1 MILVDLNQVM
11 ISNLMVHLVHNKQV
25 VDENLIRHMV
35 LNSLRSYRQKF
46 SHQFGDLV
54 ICCDDKRYWRRE
66 VFPHY
71 KANRKK
77 DRDASNI
84 DWPTLFEAMA
94 KIKDELREHMPYK
107 VIQVNRAEA
116 DDVIAA
122 LCHYH
127 GRFINSDAN
136 EKILIL
142 SGDKDFA
149 QLQKYANVHQYAP
162 VQKKMIPIDNPER
175 FRREHIMSGDRSD
188 GVPNFLTEDDALVS
202 GRRQRPLPR
211 AKIDEWCKMEPD
223 QFCDDAM
230 MRGYRR
236 NQMLVDLDMVPE
248 DIQKDVINTF
258 ESATP
263 ASRTAMM
270 PYFMAKRL
278 RQLTDSIGDF

>member
-25 VDENLIRHMV
+25 VDENLVRHMV
-35 LNSLRSYRQKF
+35 LNSLRGYRQKF
-46 SHQFGDLV
+46 SQQFGDLV

-66 VFPHY
+66 VYPHY

-77 DRDASNI
+77 DRDASDL
-84 DWPTLFEAMA
+84 DWPALFEAMA
-94 KIKDELREHMPYK
+94 KIKEELREHMPYK

-122 LCHYH
+122 LCHYY
-127 GRFINSDAN
+127 GRFINSEAN
-136 EKILIL
+136 EKVLIL

-162 VQKKMIPIDNPER
+162 VQKKMMPIDNPER
-175 FRREHIMSGDRSD
+175 FRREHIMVGDRSD
-188 GVPNFLTEDDALVS
+188 GVPNFLTEDDALVA
-202 GRRQRPLPR
+202 GRRQRPLAR
-211 AKIDEWCKMEPD
+211 KNLDEWCKLDPE
-223 QFCDDAM
+223 QFCDDNM

-248 DIQKDVINTF
+248 DIQKGVINTY
-258 ESATP
+258 ETTVP
-263 ASRTAMM
+263 APRTAMM

-278 RQLTDSIGDF
+278 RQLTDSISDF